1 MLSPTMSETA
11 DVVIIGSG
19 IVGSSVA
26 YHLAEQGCA
35 NVLVV
40 EREAHQ
46 GKGSTG
52 KSMGGVRAQFAT
64 TVNIQM
70 SRYSIDFFS
79 RFDETLGHPA
89 DYRPHGYV
97 FCATTERHLEYLK
110 TNREKQTALGVKD
123 VELVSRDD
131 ISRMVPQLRVDDVI
145 GGTYCATD
153 GFVDPHSVMMGFML
167 KARERGVRLWLDTTV
182 TGIETEPAHD
192 AAVSDSLK
200 GAGDSPRGASDSLK
214 GASDSPGNVSD
225 SLRGANDSPGN
236 VSDSPESASDSL
248 RGASD
253 FPRGASDSLGSAG
266 RRISGVMTSRGFIST
281 RIVVNAAGAWAA
293 KVAALAGA
301 DLPVEPLRRQLVPTE
316 PFDNLPKRFPMV
328 IDMSNGFHFRREGQG
343 ILLAWNDPAETAGFK
358 TEFDASFI
366 EKILTRA
373 ADRVPCLV
381 DAEVNPRRA
390 WAGLY
395 EMTPDHHAII
405 GPAPSVAGL
414 YFVNGFSGH
423 GVMHSPASGRI
434 TADLILRGRSDLVDA
449 SLLGVERFAAGRLLE
464 ETAVL

>member
-1 MLSPTMSETA
+1 MTETA
-11 DVVIIGSG
+11 EVVIIGSG

-26 YHLAEQGCA
+26 YHLAEQGCT
-35 NVLVV
+35 NVLVI

-64 TVNIQM
+64 DVNIQM

-79 RFDETLGHPA
+79 RFDEVVGHPA
-89 DYRPHGYV
+89 DYRAHGYL
-97 FCATTERHLEYLK
+97 FCATNERQLAYLK
-110 TNREKQTALGVKD
+110 TNRERQVALGVRN
-123 VELVSRDD
+123 VELVSRED
-131 ISRMVPQLRVDDVI
+131 ILKFVPQLRADDII
-145 GGTYCATD
+145 GGTFCPTD

-167 KARERGVRLWLDTTV
+167 KARARGVRLWLDTQV
-182 TGIETEPAHD
+182 TGIETEPLNTGT
-192 AAVSDSLK
+192 VSTGTAGVSPAN
-200 GAGDSPRGASDSLK
+200 GAESFNQPSQVVGVNTTRGL
-214 GASDSPGNVSD
+214 V
-225 SLRGANDSPGN
+225 
-236 VSDSPESASDSL
+236 
-248 RGASD
+248 
-253 FPRGASDSLGSAG
+253 
-266 RRISGVMTSRGFIST
+266 ST
-281 RIVVNAAGAWAA
+281 RLVVNAAGPWAA
-293 KVAALAGA
+293 QVARLAGA
-301 DLPVEPLRRQLVPTE
+301 ELPVEPLRRQLVPTE
-316 PFDNLPKRFPMV
+316 PFNQLPQRFPMV
-328 IDMSNGFHFRREGQG
+328 IDMSTGFHFRREGKG
-343 ILLAWNDPAETAGFK
+343 ILLAWNDPEETVGFK
-358 TEFDASFI
+358 TEFDPKFV

-405 GPAPSVAGL
+405 GPAANVAGL

-434 TADLILRGRSDLVDA
+434 TADLILKGNSDLIDTRT
-449 SLLGVERFAAGRLLE
+449 LGVERFAEGRLLK

>member
-1 MLSPTMSETA
+1 MTETA

-26 YHLAEQGCA
+26 YHLTEQGCA
-35 NVLVV
+35 NVLVI

-64 TVNIQM
+64 DVNIQM

-79 RFDETLGHPA
+79 RFDEVVGHPA
-89 DYRPHGYV
+89 DYRAHGYL
-97 FCATTERHLEYLK
+97 FCATNERQLDYLK
-110 TNREKQTALGVKD
+110 INRARQLALGVKN
-123 VELVSRDD
+123 VELVSRED
-131 ISRMVPQLRVDDVI
+131 ILKFVPQLRADDIV
-145 GGTYCATD
+145 GGTFCSTD

-167 KARERGVRLWLDTTV
+167 KARERGVRLWLDTQV
-182 TGIETEPAHD
+182 TGIETKPLNTGTTG
-192 AAVSDSLK
+192 VSL
-200 GAGDSPRGASDSLK
+200 ANRTK
-214 GASDSPGNVSD
+214 GASF
-225 SLRGANDSPGN
+225 NDSDPLFN
-236 VSDSPESASDSL
+236 
-248 RGASD
+248 R
-253 FPRGASDSLGSAG
+253 RAG
-266 RRISGVMTSRGFIST
+266 ETPAVPVIAIPVERRVMGVHTSRGFVST
-281 RIVVNAAGAWAA
+281 RVVVNAAGPWAA
-293 KVAALAGA
+293 QVASMAGA
-301 DLPVEPLRRQLVPTE
+301 ELPVEPLRRQIVPTE
-316 PFDNLPKRFPMV
+316 PFNELPQRFPMV
-328 IDMSNGFHFRREGQG
+328 IDMSTGFHFRREGKG
-343 ILLAWNDPAETAGFK
+343 ILLAWNDPEETVGFK
-358 TEFDASFI
+358 TDFDPKFV

-373 ADRVPCLV
+373 ADRVPRLV

-405 GPAPSVAGL
+405 GAAPNVAGL

-434 TADLILRGRSDLVDA
+434 TADLILRGNSDLIDTRT
-449 SLLGVERFAAGRLLE
+449 LGVERFGEGRFLK

>member
-1 MLSPTMSETA
+1 MGETA
-11 DVVIIGSG
+11 DAVIIGSG

-26 YHLAEQGCA
+26 YHLAEQGCT
-35 NVLVV
+35 NVLVI

-64 TVNIQM
+64 AVNIQM

-79 RFDETLGHPA
+79 RFDEVMGHPA

-97 FCATTERHLEYLK
+97 FCATTEQHLEYLK
-110 TNREKQTALGVKD
+110 TNRERQMTLGVKN

-131 ISRMVPQLRVDDVI
+131 ITRMVPQLRVDDVI

-182 TGIETEPAHD
+182 TGIET
-192 AAVSDSLK
+192 SLAS
-200 GAGDSPRGASDSLK
+200 GAGFTGTRLTGIAGVSPANHGPEAPFSGSDAPAK
-214 GASDSPGNVSD
+214 
-225 SLRGANDSPGN
+225 R
-236 VSDSPESASDSL
+236 
-248 RGASD
+248 R
-253 FPRGASDSLGSAG
+253 AG
-266 RRISGVMTSRGFIST
+266 ETPAVPVERRINGVMTTRGFVST
-281 RIVVNAAGAWAA
+281 PIVVNAAGPWAA
-293 KVAALAGA
+293 GIARMAGA
-301 DLPVEPLRRQLVPTE
+301 ELPVEPLRRQLVPTE

-328 IDMSNGFHFRREGQG
+328 IDMSTGFHFRREGKG
-343 ILLAWNDPAETAGFK
+343 ILLAWNDPSETAGFK
-358 TEFDASFI
+358 TEFDSSFI

-405 GPAPSVAGL
+405 GPAPDVEGL

-434 TADLILRGRSDLVDA
+434 TADLILHDHSNLIDA
-449 SLLGVERFAAGRLLE
+449 SHLSVKRFVEGKLLE